1 MQIVI
6 VAPSVLPQALVPQT
20 RLPTRGTPPQL
31 AMHLAASTPV
41 RHRVTIVD
49 SASAALCC
57 TEQVDL
63 CVLLWS
69 YDYSPLFVETV
80 LRLAT
85 CDSLICV
92 WDGPMPA
99 PTDYLLEFCDQVVYA
114 AQAGWWP
121 QLLTL
126 IESEQRQLA

>member
-6 VAPSVLPQALVPQT
+6 VAPALLPQTMWPT
-20 RLPTRGTPPQL
+20 LPTRATPPQL

-49 SASAALCC
+49 SAGAALRCP
-57 TEQVDL
+57 EPADL
-63 CVLLWS
+63 YLLLWS
-69 YDYSPLFVETV
+69 YEYSPLLIEQA

-85 CDSLICV
+85 CEPLICV
-92 WDGPMPA
+92 WDGPTPM
-99 PTDYLLEFCDQVVYA
+99 PTDYLLEFCDQVA
-114 AQAGWWP
+114 ASTQEGWWP

-126 IESEQRQLA
+126 IENEQRQLV